1 MNEELTRD
9 TQIETQA
16 GSRLP
21 RQEPREGAV
30 SRTPG
35 CCKYLSLEHINHFAV
50 FTSVGRIT
58 EGFFVKDPFTRG
70 KPYFVEGIDV
80 RCQSV

>member
-1 MNEELTRD
+1 MQFMDNNEKKVNANEGLTRD

-21 RQEPREGAV
+21 KQEPREGAV

-35 CCKYLSLEHINHFAV
+35 CCMYLSLV
-50 FTSVGRIT
+50 FLHV
-58 EGFFVKDPFTRG
+58 
-70 KPYFVEGIDV
+70 
-80 RCQSV
+80 